1 MFSINTNT
9 YLFTYA
15 DILEAKLNVTEE
27 NKIKVDMVVDVAK
40 AFR

>member
-15 DILEAKLNVTEE
+15 DILKVKLNVAEG
-27 NKIKVDMVVDVAK
+27 NKIKVDMVVDVTK